1 MLTIIVSILLAKNHM
16 EGVTMKTTKIFGIV
30 AALVILALSFVIPAS
45 EALSQKAIASFCI
58 LLSVLVLLLTDALP
72 VAVSVLF
79 GPAMLIF
86 MGVTPPPAAFSGFTN
101 PIVFFILASLIISYA
116 ISSTN
121 LSKRMLVA
129 LLRLFGKK
137 VEALIFAIMICTAIL
152 SSVMSNV
159 AACVIFMTVCLDFL
173 NIYDKEEDR
182 KRTGRA
188 FMIALPIS
196 SMIGG
201 MITPAGSSLNL
212 MVIGQL
218 ETLVK
223 LTVPFVKWMAMGIP
237 LVAVILP
244 ISAFIVIKTN
254 RPAPVS
260 KEKLDD
266 YIKKLHIAE
275 KLSFKEKYVTVIVFA
290 MLVCW
295 ILSSWFPIFNI
306 TAVAIIGVLL
316 MFLPGLEIFTWQ
328 EVESKISWSAILLV
342 ASFICLGNA
351 FVSTGAAKW
360 LASLIVPAS
369 LNLPVFL
376 VAFIVAIIVFIML
389 LIIPV
394 APALVPILAVPLI
407 SLAGVV
413 GISPIL
419 PMMVLGFTVCNC
431 FLLPFDTVP
440 VITYMTGY
448 YKKADLARSAV
459 LIQLVIA
466 VVVAF
471 WVPFMTGVLHL

>member
-1 MLTIIVSILLAKNHM
+1 
-16 EGVTMKTTKIFGIV
+16 MKKTKIFGILV
-30 AALVILALSFVIPAS
+30 AVVILALSFVIPPS

-72 VAVSVLF
+72 VAVSVLL
-79 GPAMLIF
+79 GPALLIF
-86 MGVTPPPAAFSGFTN
+86 MGVTPPPTAFSGFTN
-101 PIVFFILASLIISYA
+101 PIVFFILASLIISHA

-129 LLRLFGKK
+129 LLRMFGRN
-137 VEALIFAIMICTAIL
+137 VEALIFAIMICTAVL

-159 AACVIFMTVCLDFL
+159 AACVIFMTVCMDFL
-173 NIYDKEEDR
+173 SIYDKEEDKR
-182 KRTGRA
+182 RTGRA

-201 MITPAGSSLNL
+201 MLTPAGSSLNL

-218 ETLVK
+218 ENLVK

-237 LVAVILP
+237 LVIVVLP
-244 ISAFIVIKTN
+244 ISALIVIKTN
-254 RPAPVS
+254 KPAPVS
-260 KEKLDD
+260 KEKMEE
-266 YIKKLHIAE
+266 YVRKLRIAE
-275 KLSFKEKYVTVIVFA
+275 EFSFKEKYVTIIVFA
-290 MLVCW
+290 MLVFW
-295 ILSSWFPIFNI
+295 ILSSWYPIFNI
-306 TAVAIIGVLL
+306 TAVAIIGVLF
-316 MFLPGLEIFTWQ
+316 MFLPGLEVFSWK
-328 EVESKISWSAILLV
+328 EVESRISWSAILLV
-342 ASFICLGNA
+342 ASFISLGNA

-360 LASLIVPAS
+360 LASVIVPAS

-376 VAFIVAIIVFIML
+376 VAFIVAVIVFVML

-448 YKKADLARSAV
+448 YKKAELARTAV

-466 VVVAF
+466 VVVAL
-471 WVPFMTGVLHL
+471 WVPFITGVLHL